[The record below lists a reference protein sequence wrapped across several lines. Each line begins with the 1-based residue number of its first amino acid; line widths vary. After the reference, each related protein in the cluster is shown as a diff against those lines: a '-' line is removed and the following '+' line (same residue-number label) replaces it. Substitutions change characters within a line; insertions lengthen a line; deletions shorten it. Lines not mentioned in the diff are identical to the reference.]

1 MASRRG
7 FVKRRGA
14 TWTAYWK
21 IDTADGLRQRTK
33 GGFATR
39 KEAQAYLTTMLVS
52 IQTGRFTEP
61 SKLTLT
67 DYLVNRWLPSRKA
80 SLKESTFD
88 TYDRAVRLHVIP
100 ALGHLRLQN
109 IGPEHLDALY
119 ADMLAAGAARK
130 SVRNVHAIMHK
141 ALRDAM
147 RKDLVIRNVA
157 DAADAPR
164 QPRPGENEMKT
175 WTAEQVKAFFA
186 AIKDHRLAVAYTLAV
201 ATGMR
206 RGEVL
211 GLRWGDLDLSKRRL
225 VVAHTILSVNYK
237 ITEGTPKTVRGR
249 RSMVLDDE
257 TVKLL
262 TEYRKLHPPTE
273 HRTALGRDLVFT
285 RDDGGPIHPDYFSQ
299 TFERTVKK
307 LHLPRIRLH
316 DLRHTNA
323 TLGLAAGIPVKVIS
337 ERLGHA
343 TTSFTQDV
351 YIHAIPALE
360 EDAADRIGKL
370 LFDRSADELEDEVHP
385 DDDPTE
391 EA

>member
-1 MASRRG
+1 MASKRG
-7 FVKRRGA
+7 FVKRRGS

-21 IDTADGLRQRTK
+21 VDTANGLRQRTK

-39 KEAQAYLTTMLVS
+39 KEAEAYLTTTVAS
-52 IQTGRFTEP
+52 IQGGRFTEP

-67 DYLVNRWLPSRKA
+67 DFLVNRWLPSRRA
-80 SLKESTFD
+80 SLKPSTFD
-88 TYDRAVRLHVIP
+88 TYERAVRLHVIP
-100 ALGHLRLQN
+100 AIGHVRLQN

-130 SVRNVHAIMHK
+130 SVRNVHAILHK

-175 WTAEQVKAFFA
+175 WTAEQVKEFFA
-186 AIKDHRLAVAYTLAV
+186 AIKDHRLAAAYTLAA

-211 GLRWGDLDLSKRRL
+211 GLRWGDLELATRRL

-273 HRTALGRDLVFT
+273 HRTALGRDLVFA
-285 RDDGGPIHPDYFSQ
+285 RDDGRPIHPDYFSQ

-351 YIHAIPALE
+351 YMHAIPALE
-360 EDAADRIGKL
+360 EDAADRLGKL
-370 LFDRSADELEDEVHP
+370 LFDPPAGEGDDEVHP

-391 EA
+391 DS

>member
-1 MASRRG
+1 MASKRG
-7 FVKRRGA
+7 FVKRRGT

-21 IDTADGLRQRTK
+21 VDTAEGLRQRTK

-39 KEAQAYLTTMLVS
+39 KEAEAYLTTTLAS
-52 IQTGRFTEP
+52 IQVGRFTEP

-67 DYLVNRWLPSRKA
+67 DYFVNRWLPSRKA
-80 SLKESTFD
+80 SLKPS
-88 TYDRAVRLHVIP
+88 TYDSYERTVRLHIIP
-100 ALGHLRLQN
+100 SLGHLRLQN

-175 WTAEQVKAFFA
+175 WTASEVQEFFA
-186 AIKDHRLAVAYTLAV
+186 AVKDHRLAVAYTLAA

-211 GLRWGDLDLSKRRL
+211 GLRWTDLDLSKRRL

-257 TVKLL
+257 TVRLL
-262 TEYRKLHPPTE
+262 TEYRKIHPPAE
-273 HRTALGRDLVFT
+273 HRTELGRGLVFA
-285 RDDGGPIHPDYFSQ
+285 REDGGPIHPDYFSQ

-307 LHLPRIRLH
+307 LGLPRIRLH

-351 YIHAIPALE
+351 YMHAIPALE
-360 EDAADRIGKL
+360 EDAADRLGKL
-370 LFDRSADELEDEVHP
+370 LFGAPTGKGDGEVDKEESTLED
-385 DDDPTE
+385 
-391 EA
+391 